1 MVPRLDARRA
11 HAHDA
16 DILLHDEATEPESP
30 VATEIDHDLMLQ
42 EHALQPSSTFSI
54 ILNGLLDAL
63 GLSTRWVVAGSVAA
77 ALLLNRD
84 ADTLAFVSGAIANG
98 GLSKV
103 LKVSTTVCR
112 FQLVEAPLLSYATKQ
127 PVHSRV
133 FACSTSAM
141 STCLEHQRCSLKHFL
156 Q

>member
-54 ILNGLLDAL
+54 VLNGLLDAL

-103 LKVSTTVCR
+103 LKVSTTVCSLQR
-112 FQLVEAPLLSYATKQ
+112 VDAPLLSYAIMY
-127 PVHSRV
+127 
-133 FACSTSAM
+133 C
-141 STCLEHQRCSLKHFL
+141 
-156 Q
+156 